1 MTRQNHRTKEESPMT
16 PEPSTSLISGRSL
29 RDTESVFV
37 QTKGARLSVR
47 DSGGD
52 GEPIVFLSGGPGMPD
67 YLEEI
72 AKLVPGR
79 RVVTYDQRGTGGSAV
94 TDGDYSTEAH
104 VADLDSL
111 REHLGA
117 EQLHLFGHSW
127 GGMLAQLY
135 ATAHVSS
142 VASLFLCSP
151 TPGVGT
157 DWVEMERDV
166 MAYSKGRSSSGAYA
180 LMGLRSLLGRIP
192 RLGQR
197 SLEKMYAQVWLN
209 YQNPDSALPADRS
222 LLEGIGRQTTFETRA
237 SAVSLPTDFLDSV
250 LPQARFPFFVMFGEN
265 DIYGKH
271 TRLVGDRYP
280 NATVELWPEC
290 GHLPW
295 LDAPT
300 RFENQLKS
308 FYDAKG

>member
-1 MTRQNHRTKEESPMT
+1 
-16 PEPSTSLISGRSL
+16 
-29 RDTESVFV
+29 
-37 QTKGARLSVR
+37 
-47 DSGGD
+47 
-52 GEPIVFLSGGPGMPD
+52 MPD

-72 AKLVPGR
+72 AELVPGR
-79 RVVTYDQRGTGGSAV
+79 RVVTYDQRGTCGSTV
-94 TDGDYSTEAH
+94 TDGDYSTDAH
-104 VADLDSL
+104 VADLEQL
-111 REHLGA
+111 GEHLGA

-151 TPGVGT
+151 TPGVGA
-157 DWVEMERDV
+157 DWVAMERNV
-166 MAYSKGRSSSGAYA
+166 MAYSKQRSSSGAYA

-222 LLEGIGRQTTFETRA
+222 LLEGIGRQTTFATRA

-250 LPQARFPFFVMFGEN
+250 LPQATFPFFVMFGEN

-271 TRLVGDRYP
+271 TQLVVKRYP

-295 LDAPT
+295 LDAPA

-308 FYDAKG
+308 FYDTEHDS